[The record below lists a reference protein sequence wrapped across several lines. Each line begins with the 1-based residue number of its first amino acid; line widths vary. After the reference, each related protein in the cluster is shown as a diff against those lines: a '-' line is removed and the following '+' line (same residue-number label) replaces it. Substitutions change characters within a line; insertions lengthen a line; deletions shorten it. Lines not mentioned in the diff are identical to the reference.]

1 MVFFEMIEAIF
12 YFQVLFLLAF
22 LVVAVK
28 FRSPS
33 FFLMAFVLSMITA
46 ISLGGEGI
54 DYFDRWEYDGLNAG
68 GPTISATPFYV
79 KETVGSSAMVS
90 AWHYGLFASGFVWLV
105 FALVLGVKGRDVN
118 AIKSL

>member
-1 MVFFEMIEAIF
+1 MIEAIF

-33 FFLMAFVLSMITA
+33 FFLMAFVLSVITA
-46 ISLGGEGI
+46 VSLGGEGI

-68 GPTISATPFYV
+68 GPTISATPMYV
-79 KETVGSSAMVS
+79 KETVGTSAMVS

-105 FALVLGVKGRDVN
+105 FALVLGVKGRDVS
-118 AIKSL
+118 AID

>member
-1 MVFFEMIEAIF
+1 MIEAIF
-12 YFQVLFLLAF
+12 YFQILFLLAF
-22 LVVAVK
+22 LFFAVK
-28 FRSPS
+28 HKSPS

-54 DYFDRWEYDGLNAG
+54 DYFKEWEFDGIN
-68 GPTISATPFYV
+68 TDSVTATPVYV
-79 KETVGSSAMVS
+79 KETVGSSAMVM

-118 AIKSL
+118 AVRSL